1 MDFFRYTA
9 KYGIFS
15 KNTTYCVYSPDAD
28 VILLTLSLGIE
39 NICLIKEDTSG
50 LMGPNWTATTVY
62 RKAEPKQFELV
73 MINIL
78 REYFE
83 KEFSEILK

>member
-1 MDFFRYTA
+1 MNFFRYTA

-28 VILLTLSLGIE
+28 VILLTLSLGIK

-50 LMGPNWTATTVY
+50 PMGPNWTATTVY
-62 RKAEPKQFELV
+62 RKAESKQFELV

>member
-9 KYGIFS
+9 KNGIFS

-39 NICLIKEDTSG
+39 NICIIKEDTNVP
-50 LMGPNWTATTVY
+50 MGPNWTATTVY
-62 RKAEPKQFELV
+62 RKA
-73 MINIL
+73 
-78 REYFE
+78 
-83 KEFSEILK
+83 